1 MARELGQHRAAPRDE
16 GVDDHAFLLAV
27 VSVACCGAAAVGA
40 CGLLR
45 CLALTAYSS
54 ASRPLRAFT
63 QLRKCRAKVLGCLL
77 VSYTPLARR
86 RDESANRG
94 VSPQGLRLLKYR
106 NRKYTTRSGSAREG
120 LATLSPHE
128 PARRSTESGLR
139 LTVAEPRG
147 RRWRGLRRNQR
158 FLGRGGRLRIS
169 KPAPHLW
176 IQLIRPS
183 QIY

>member
-1 MARELGQHRAAPRDE
+1 MLFCWLWSAARVAPQLSARRAATIPCLD
-16 GVDDHAFLLAV
+16 GVQLA
-27 VSVACCGAAAVGA
+27 
-40 CGLLR
+40 
-45 CLALTAYSS
+45 
-54 ASRPLRAFT
+54 ASKPIERSRR
-63 QLRKCRAKVLGCLL
+63 RKGRVKVPGCLL

-86 RDESANRG
+86 RDKSANRG

-169 KPAPHLW
+169 KPPPHLW

-183 QIY
+183 QIYQ

>member
-1 MARELGQHRAAPRDE
+1 ML
-16 GVDDHAFLLAV
+16 FCWLW
-27 VSVACCGAAAVGA
+27 SVACCGVAAGV

-45 CLALTAYSS
+45 CLALTAYSCQSLSQFERSRSS
-54 ASRPLRAFT
+54 ARSS
-63 QLRKCRAKVLGCLL
+63 KSLGALL

-94 VSPQGLRLLKYR
+94 VFPQGLRLLIKYR

-158 FLGRGGRLRIS
+158 FLGRAGRLRIS
-169 KPAPHLW
+169 KPPPHLW

-183 QIY
+183 QIYQ